1 MKKNFAIILI
11 ARRVRFVLGYS
22 EFFLHTKF
30 QQQSQQYQVIVWL
43 QYTTTLSTSSRSLTY
58 MYIFCLKLFSE
69 CFEVDRKQVQ
79 CQKRKQVVNY
89 FNNENTVNLFQHL
102 V

>member
-58 MYIFCLKLFSE
+58 MFIFCLKLFSDIN
-69 CFEVDRKQVQ
+69 VLKWIGSKSSARKES
-79 CQKRKQVVNY
+79 KGLTILIMRI
-89 FNNENTVNLFQHL
+89 L
-102 V
+102 